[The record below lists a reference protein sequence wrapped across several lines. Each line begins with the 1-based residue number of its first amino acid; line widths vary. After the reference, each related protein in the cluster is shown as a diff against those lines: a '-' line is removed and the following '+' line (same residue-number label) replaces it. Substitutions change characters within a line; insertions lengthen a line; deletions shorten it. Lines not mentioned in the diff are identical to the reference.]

1 MSIAAPPVERTA
13 GTLRT
18 NWDVLVLLTRRELK
32 VRYQS
37 SFLGYLWTVLDPLA
51 MSAVYWFVFTQV
63 FGARKL
69 GAQPYIVFLIFGML
83 PWNWFTNG
91 VRSACSAL
99 TSDAKIIRSAKLP
112 RELWVLKIDSAKLV
126 EFVLAWP
133 VLIFFMIIYKMPPSA
148 FIFALPLALVLQY
161 LLIAGIG
168 FIVAPLCVLVKD
180 VDRVVP
186 IILRV
191 FFYMSPVLYA
201 VQRIPE
207 QWRWVY
213 TVNPLAGILELY
225 RAIVFP
231 GEFLGWRQIGIS
243 AAITLAIFFFGL
255 WIFRRLEGAVLK
267 EI

>member
-1 MSIAAPPVERTA
+1 MAIASPPVERTA
-13 GTLRT
+13 GTLRV

-37 SFLGYLWTVLDPLA
+37 SFLGYLWTVIDPLA

-69 GAQPYIVFLIFGML
+69 GADPYIVFLIFGML
-83 PWNWFTNG
+83 PWNWFTTG
-91 VRSACSAL
+91 VRSACGAL
-99 TSDAKIIRSAKLP
+99 TKDAKIIRSAKLP
-112 RELWVLKIDSAKLV
+112 RQLWVLKIVSAKLV

-133 VLIFFMIIYKMPPSA
+133 VLILFMIIYKMPPSA
-148 FIFALPLALVLQY
+148 FIFALPLAVALQFMLVTGL
-161 LLIAGIG
+161 G
-168 FIVAPLCVLVKD
+168 FIVAPLCVLIKD
-180 VDRVVP
+180 VDRIVP
-186 IILRV
+186 IILRIV
-191 FFYMSPVLYA
+191 FYMSPVLYA

-207 QWRWVY
+207 QWQWVY

-231 GEFLGWRQIGIS
+231 EEFLGWTQIGIS
-243 AAITLAIFFFGL
+243 TAITVAIFGIGWFV
-255 WIFRRLEGAVLK
+255 FRRLEGSVLK